1 MDAIVTS
8 RVPVEI
14 KEQGARILKGLGA
27 TQSQLVNAA
36 YDYLIA
42 TGELPS
48 VKATS
53 EADGYGRLLTA
64 AENAELVE
72 SIRECVLPT
81 PDGGWDDLDWH
92 VLAS

>member
-1 MDAIVTS
+1 MDAIVTA

-42 TGELPS
+42 TGELPN
-48 VKATS
+48 VKAA
-53 EADGYGRLLTA
+53 ADDYGRMLTA